1 MSDKQL
7 ILIRHAKSSWDDIG
21 LDDHERPLND
31 RGERNAPV
39 MGQRLMKLGVNPDKV
54 FTSSAVRA
62 ERTAQIICEE
72 IEFPKEHITLKSVLY
87 HADVSTWSEF
97 ISGLDDSWRA
107 VMIFGHNPGLTE
119 LATSMWQLSVRNVP
133 TCGVLLLGFEGN
145 SWKRVSFGKPV
156 TACFDYPKNKS
167 GLPEVLR

>member
-1 MSDKQL
+1 
-7 ILIRHAKSSWDDIG
+7 
-21 LDDHERPLND
+21 
-31 RGERNAPV
+31 
-39 MGQRLMKLGVNPDKV
+39 
-54 FTSSAVRA
+54 
-62 ERTAQIICEE
+62 
-72 IEFPKEHITLKSVLY
+72 
-87 HADVSTWSEF
+87 
-97 ISGLDDSWRA
+97 
-107 VMIFGHNPGLTE
+107 MIFGHNPGLTE